1 MATLT
6 QTKEDLI
13 TSISKFYQWEK
24 ALPNKVY
31 LHQPISGHWHT
42 WTFAESGQE
51 IRKIAQYL
59 KENYAPGTKIA
70 VMSRNCAHWLMTD
83 LAITMADCISVP
95 IYPNVNRDTV
105 SYVLEHS
112 EAQMLFVGKLLPN
125 DWNEMRNGIP
135 AEMPCVSFGMYGL
148 DADYKTWD
156 TVCQETE
163 PLQGEP
169 TPPLKDTLTIIYT
182 SGTTGRPKGVVLT
195 HESLSFSIA
204 QFHRVFNLVAS
215 DRFFSYLP
223 LSHIAERMLISQGS
237 LVGGSDV
244 FFAESLDTFADN
256 LKHARPTIF
265 LAVPRIWT
273 KFQMGVLTKFP
284 PSRLKMILSIP
295 IINGIIKKKIQEALG
310 LDQARVILT
319 GAAPMSSSLMNWYDK
334 LNINIH
340 EVYGMTE
347 NCALSHANRPGE
359 KKAGT
364 VGKVM
369 YGVEMK
375 LTEEGEIC
383 TKSVANLQEYYK
395 MPEKTA
401 DTIKDGWLHTGD
413 KGVIDSDGF
422 VRITGRV
429 KDLFKTSKAKYVAPN
444 PIEMKL
450 SKNPIIEQVCV
461 VGNGIP
467 QPLALVVLS
476 ENGREMSRE
485 EAKESLAET
494 LKELN
499 PKLEHHEQLQKIVVM
514 PEEWTVENNL
524 LTPTLKIK
532 RNEIDSQFEKNYE
545 KWYEGGKGVIF
556 A

>member
-148 DADYKTWD
+148 DVDYKTWD

-359 KKAGT
+359 KK
-364 VGKVM
+364 
-369 YGVEMK
+369 
-375 LTEEGEIC
+375 
-383 TKSVANLQEYYK
+383 
-395 MPEKTA
+395 
-401 DTIKDGWLHTGD
+401 
-413 KGVIDSDGF
+413 
-422 VRITGRV
+422 
-429 KDLFKTSKAKYVAPN
+429 
-444 PIEMKL
+444 
-450 SKNPIIEQVCV
+450 
-461 VGNGIP
+461 
-467 QPLALVVLS
+467 
-476 ENGREMSRE
+476 
-485 EAKESLAET
+485 
-494 LKELN
+494 
-499 PKLEHHEQLQKIVVM
+499 
-514 PEEWTVENNL
+514 
-524 LTPTLKIK
+524 
-532 RNEIDSQFEKNYE
+532 
-545 KWYEGGKGVIF
+545 
-556 A
+556 